1 MATGKA
7 RHLGFTAGVQ
17 QSEATVIPYDP
28 VLIQEIAK
36 RGI

>member
-7 RHLGFTAGVQ
+7 RCLGLTAGVS
-17 QSEATVIPYDP
+17 QSGPTVIPYDP
-28 VLIQEIAK
+28 LLIQEIAK